1 MNRIRAANSYISTL
15 AYIAEEMQ
23 ANQIPKPPLIIG
35 MIAVAIGF
43 WLFSPF
49 PLYFLNDDFIH
60 IPLSK
65 DGTWFQRNSF
75 RPVCDLSIAI
85 DYFLWRKIAWGYHL
99 TNLILHVFN
108 ACMVY
113 VLSSRLYKR
122 YSKEKGIWLSW
133 FAAVLFFIYPF
144 HSEGIYWIIGRS
156 GSLGALFFLPAVI
169 FYLQRNEHGF
179 YFLLSAVFFAMGL
192 LTYESVWIF
201 PLVAVG
207 LSWLDKKSYRYVFN
221 KEAKY
226 VLSLSGI
233 FVLFLVIKIVL
244 IGQVVGVYEAN
255 SFLHFNVKE
264 LLLNWL
270 RLYTRSFAPPVIST
284 ITFIFTSIV
293 LLLLTILALLIFKNK
308 RLLYFLM
315 VVFAISLLP
324 YLSLGIDTHGVEGE
338 RYLYLPSI
346 FVCIMAMYLI
356 TLVSKKLNVRLLIFV
371 AISGSSIFFL
381 FKSRAQYLAASNIS
395 KTTIQALEQIKNKQR
410 LFIDSLP
417 QEVNGALVFRLG
429 FYEALE
435 WMKTGQPFKNV
446 FVTSGKE
453 NASNWNKHYEIIDAD
468 TSAINDKQRAG
479 YNYKTD
485 AFIIFSHTGLVVKK

>member
-1 MNRIRAANSYISTL
+1 M
-15 AYIAEEMQ
+15 AYIAGEMQ
-23 ANQIPKPPLIIG
+23 SNQIPKTQLIIG
-35 MIAVAIGF
+35 LIAVAAGF
-43 WLFSPF
+43 WLFNPF

-65 DGTWFQRNSF
+65 QGKWFQRNSF

-85 DYFLWRKIAWGYHL
+85 DYVVWGKTAWGYHL
-99 TNLILHVFN
+99 TNLLIHVCNVGLVYILAF
-108 ACMVY
+108 
-113 VLSSRLYKR
+113 RLFKR
-122 YSKEKGIWLSW
+122 YSKEKGKWLSW

-144 HSEGIYWIIGRS
+144 HSESIYWIIGRS
-156 GSLGALFFLPAVI
+156 ASLGALFFLPAVI
-169 FYLQRNEHGF
+169 FYLQRNEHVF
-179 YFLLSAVFFAMGL
+179 YILLSAVFFAMGL

-207 LSWLDKKSYRYVFN
+207 LSWLDKKSYRYEFN

-226 VLSLSGI
+226 VLILAGI
-233 FVLFLVIKIVL
+233 FVLFLVIKIAL
-244 IGQVVGVYEAN
+244 IGQVVGIYEAN
-255 SFLHFNVKE
+255 SFLNFNVKE

-270 RLYTRSFAPPVIST
+270 RLYTRSFAPPSVST
-284 ITFIFTSIV
+284 VTFIFSSIV

-308 RLLYFLM
+308 RLLYFLL
-315 VVFAISLLP
+315 VVLAISLLP

-371 AISGSSIFFL
+371 ALSGSSILFL
-381 FKSRAQYLAASNIS
+381 FKSRAQYVAASNIS
-395 KTTIQALEQIKNKQR
+395 KTTIQAIEQIKNKQR

-429 FYEALE
+429 FYEALQ
-435 WMKTGQPFKNV
+435 WMKPGKPFKNI
-446 FVTSGKE
+446 FVTSVKE
-453 NASNWNKHYEIIDAD
+453 NVADWNKHYKIMSPD
-468 TSAINDKQRAG
+468 TSAIRNMQISG
-479 YNYKTD
+479 YNNHTD
-485 AFIIFSHTGLVVKK
+485 ALIKFSTHGLVVVK